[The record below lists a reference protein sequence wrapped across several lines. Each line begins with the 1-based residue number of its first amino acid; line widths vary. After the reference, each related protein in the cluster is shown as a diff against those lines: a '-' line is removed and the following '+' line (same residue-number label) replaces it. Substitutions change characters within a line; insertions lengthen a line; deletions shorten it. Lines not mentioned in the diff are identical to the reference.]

1 MTHSFILLPILET
14 KQPPQLSEKW
24 ELELTDIK
32 EESVDLELFFKFL
45 NKLMISKET
54 GERNASVIGEDF
66 FHSQTSGIVRG
77 NAGWDKNGTG
87 LKKTREKTFTAA
99 ALLASG
105 MNQSINAVC
114 NLCKQQGHETLKY
127 SEFKRDSVEERW
139 QSVRENR
146 LCFNCLKPANNF
158 HYSSVCRQPKPV
170 LKGVDNDITV
180 GFLVTGIGVQREKDR
195 RR

>member
-24 ELELTDIK
+24 KLELTDIK

-45 NKLMISKET
+45 NKLMISEET
-54 GERNASVIGEDF
+54 GERNASVIGEDL

-87 LKKTREKTFTAA
+87 VKTTREKMFTAA

-105 MNQSINAVC
+105 MNQCSNAVC
-114 NLCKQQGHETLKY
+114 NLCKQPGHETLKY

-139 QSVRENR
+139 Q
-146 LCFNCLKPANNF
+146 
-158 HYSSVCRQPKPV
+158 
-170 LKGVDNDITV
+170 
-180 GFLVTGIGVQREKDR
+180 LV
-195 RR
+195 